1 MSRRVLGV
9 GVAVLGVG
17 IAVWLGLGPGPW
29 SDAPTPEPS
38 TPAVA
43 AKRWS
48 GDTRVPTPPPGG
60 SLRIQGRV
68 RDERGPVAGVKV
80 SATRTM
86 PGETLSE
93 QSCLVTL
100 DYGDGPPPRDQRLSD
115 CMTESEYQVV
125 DHVLAR
131 HGEAPLYAEATTG
144 ADGGFVLEGLPE
156 GTFMLWAL
164 GERGAKRQ
172 QGVAAG
178 AQGVD
183 LVLDSGLTVQG
194 VVTDEEGSPLPEV
207 RLTFL
212 HEGHTRFFDTR
223 SGADGEFLM
232 GPLPKD
238 SYALVAQKEGW
249 LPRFLPGSFL
259 ELEEEVVLYR
269 PIRLPGR
276 VLSAGAPAPGLEVRL
291 VSPDS
296 PDFEPR
302 VVVADAEGRFAFEA
316 LGPGGYRLTASSGQ
330 QHALEDVE
338 LEGGRR
344 APEEVELRL
353 GEARYVE
360 GTVQDGSRRPIEGV
374 SITALPQD
382 EYGGEWKA
390 VTDAEGHYRLGP
402 VQPGAYTF
410 ALSAPRYVDVE
421 EEPRQLEA
429 DTGRVDFTLRA
440 AAMVAGVVVDD
451 EGQPV
456 SEVQLDLSRP
466 VDPEEEEEDMPSP
479 MTWTDAEG
487 RFAIDA
493 PVGGEWTLRVG
504 DERFI
509 SHRMQVQA
517 PAENLRVVV
526 TRGGTVVGTVS
537 DASGEPVGGAWLTL
551 WAEDK
556 GAASTR
562 SELTNAKGRAT
573 LRGLQPG
580 SYVVQALEDYRGVE
594 RRASAKVELR
604 GSEQQE
610 VALSFEAGWTL
621 SGTVVDGEGQPI
633 EAVAV
638 RAEHLIGETPTWR
651 SKRRRCGNAETNDVK
666 TGPDGRFTVKHLV
679 GETFEVVAFKRGFTF
694 NVARSAGGERLESSV
709 LRVRE
714 GAEVRLVMDR
724 SARIRG
730 RVVGPEGKPL
740 RRFTVNG
747 SVVNDAG
754 GAFELPF
761 EETGTELLEFE
772 APSKASV
779 LRRVQVRAG
788 VDVDMGEVR
797 LDEGRRV
804 TGRVVDAET
813 GAPVVGAV
821 VQPTEAEHPG
831 SGVPQEIGVSG
842 LTDEDGAFELEQL
855 EARALTLV
863 VRHDDYVVA
872 RVPLGA
878 GEETVPVSMVPGA
891 RVEAT
896 LTDEQ
901 GRPLRGEINLR
912 QEGGFIRETI
922 DVQGGTGQ
930 RRGLEPGVYL
940 ARAFVKGKGG
950 EGSLHAQRVRVPES
964 GVVKLS
970 FTRRIQGATLKVRLE
985 DQEYPVDGFVLP
997 AGLSLPMTSS
1007 ALGLWRFAAVPVEKV
1022 EPDGAWLFPY
1032 LPPGKATLLLLE
1044 SSPRGAFHVEEV
1056 ELPES
1061 GVVERL
1067 IQPTWKPLPAK

>member
-29 SDAPTPEPS
+29 SDAPTPEPR
-38 TPAVA
+38 PQA
-43 AKRWS
+43 AAGKRWS
-48 GDTRVPTPPPGG
+48 GDARVQTPPPGG

-68 RDERGPVAGVKV
+68 RDEQGPVAGVKV
-80 SATRTM
+80 SATRTL

-93 QSCLVTL
+93 QRCPVLP
-100 DYGDGPPPRDQRLSD
+100 DYGDEPAPRDQRLRD
-115 CMTESEYQVV
+115 CMTDSEHQVV

-164 GERGAKRQ
+164 GERGAKQRQ
-172 QGVAAG
+172 DVAAG
-178 AQGVD
+178 AQGVE

-194 VVTDEEGSPLPEV
+194 VVTDEEGTPLPEV

-223 SGADGEFLM
+223 SGADGEYRL

-238 SYALVAQKEGW
+238 RYALVAEKDGW
-249 LPRFLPGSFL
+249 LPRFVPGAYL
-259 ELEEEVVLYR
+259 ESQEEVVLYR

-276 VLSAGAPAPGLEVRL
+276 VLSGGAPAPGLEVQL
-291 VSPDS
+291 VSLDS

-302 VVVADAEGRFAFEA
+302 VAVADAEGRFAFEA
-316 LGPGGYRLTASSGQ
+316 LGPGEYRVTASSGEK
-330 QHALEDVE
+330 HALEDVE
-338 LEGGRR
+338 LEAARR
-344 APEEVELRL
+344 APQEVELNL

-360 GTVQDGSRRPIEGV
+360 GMVQDGSRRPVEGA
-374 SITALPQD
+374 SITARPQD
-382 EYGGEWKA
+382 EYGREWRA
-390 VTDAEGHYRLGP
+390 VTDAQGHYRLGP
-402 VQPGAYTF
+402 VPPGAYTF
-410 ALSAPRYVDVE
+410 DLSAPRYVDVE
-421 EEPRQLEA
+421 EELRQLEA
-429 DTGRVDFTLRA
+429 DTGRVDFTLHSA
-440 AAMVAGVVVDD
+440 APVTGVVVDD

-456 SEVQLDLSRP
+456 SEVRVDLSRP
-466 VDPEEEEEDMPSP
+466 VDPEEEDEMPSP
-479 MTWTDAEG
+479 MAWSDEEG

-493 PVGGEWTLRVG
+493 PVAGEWTLGVV

-509 SHRMQVQA
+509 SHGVRVQA
-517 PAENLRVVV
+517 PAENLRVVL
-526 TRGGTVVGTVS
+526 TRGASVVGTVS
-537 DASGEPVGGAWLTL
+537 DASGEPVGGAWLTV

-556 GAASTR
+556 SILSSR
-562 SELTNAKGRAT
+562 SELTNVEGRAT
-573 LRGLQPG
+573 LRGLLPG
-580 SYVVQALEDYRGVE
+580 SYVVQALQDYRGVE

-604 GSEQQE
+604 GSEQHE

-621 SGTVVDGEGQPI
+621 TGTVVDGEGQPI
-633 EAVAV
+633 EGVSV
-638 RAEHLIGETPTWR
+638 RAEHLLGELPNW
-651 SKRRRCGNAETNDVK
+651 RRRRRSCGNAETNDVQ
-666 TGPDGRFTVKHLV
+666 TGPDGRFAVKHLV
-679 GETFEVVAFKRGFTF
+679 GETFEVVAFARGFTF
-694 NVARSAGGERLESSV
+694 NVARSAGGERLENSV

-747 SVVNDAG
+747 SAVNDVA

-761 EETGTELLEFE
+761 EETGMETLEFE
-772 APSKASV
+772 APRKASV

-788 VDVDMGEVR
+788 VDVDLGEVR
-797 LDEGRRV
+797 LDEGRRI

-813 GAPVVGAV
+813 GAPVVGAAL
-821 VQPTEAEHPG
+821 QPTEMVPPG
-831 SGVPQEIGVSG
+831 AGLPHEIGMPG
-842 LTDEDGAFELEQL
+842 LTDEDGTFELERL

-863 VRHDDYVVA
+863 VRHDDYMEA

-901 GRPLRGEINLR
+901 GRPLRGEITLR
-912 QEGGFIRETI
+912 QEGGFNRETI

-930 RRGLEPGVYL
+930 RRGIEPGVYL
-940 ARAFVKGKGG
+940 ARAIVRDKGG
-950 EGSLHAQRVRVPES
+950 EGVLHAQRVRVPES
-964 GVVKLS
+964 GVVKLT
-970 FTRRIQGATLKVRLE
+970 FTRRSQGATLKVRLE
-985 DQEYPVDGFVLP
+985 DQEYPADAFVLP
-997 AGLSLPMTSS
+997 AGLSLPVTSS
-1007 ALGLWRFAAVPVEKV
+1007 ALGQWRFSAVRVEKV
-1022 EPDGAWLFPY
+1022 EPDGAWLFPS
-1032 LPPGKATLLLLE
+1032 LPPGKATLLILE
-1044 SSPRGAFHVEEV
+1044 SAPRGGFHVEEL

-1067 IQPTWKPLPAK
+1067 IRPTWKPLPVK